1 MRVESAV
8 KNKPTAR
15 TLNRLAS
22 ACVPV
27 VATVTQL
34 NTMGRVGRPPK
45 KVVSRN
51 NSEDSDSGSDS
62 SNEFPRSQR
71 STAPTW
77 LLQEKQTQK
86 FYSVPIPVVPDA
98 LKNVIEEHLI
108 QIGAVDSNSD
118 KQSTKMLHHM
128 RQLQQ
133 DLQSQRQKVKVQ
145 EAKLETAISA
155 KDQKLSNLRRDKEG
169 ELEKVLK
176 EVERKIRK
184 KQDKRSKEAE
194 EKIRQQIIEKFEK
207 EYKEEQ
213 TLKRKQKE
221 EEENKG
227 EAATEEE
234 GEESEAKKQK
244 VETRLRSDSIQ
255 EKIDEKKARVEELTN
270 MKTEMIWLMKQ
281 VIKAET
287 KQKLKLKKA
296 D

>member
-1 MRVESAV
+1 
-8 KNKPTAR
+8 
-15 TLNRLAS
+15 
-22 ACVPV
+22 
-27 VATVTQL
+27 
-34 NTMGRVGRPPK
+34 MGRVGRPPK

-108 QIGAVDSNSD
+108 QTGAVDSNSD

-145 EAKLETAISA
+145 EAKVETAIAA

-213 TLKRKQKE
+213 TLKRKRKEEE

-227 EAATEEE
+227 EKATEGE

-244 VETRLRSDSIQ
+244 VETTLRSDSIQ